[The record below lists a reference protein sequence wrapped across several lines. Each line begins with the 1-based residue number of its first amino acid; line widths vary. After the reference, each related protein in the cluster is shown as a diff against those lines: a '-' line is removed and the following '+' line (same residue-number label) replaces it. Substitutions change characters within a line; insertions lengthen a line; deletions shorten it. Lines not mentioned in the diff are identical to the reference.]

1 MNLSPSSN
9 RRRIIAGTS
18 LLGVAI
24 GFLLEILPEASALS
38 QTGIAVRGVIAVV
51 FMLLMVAGVFGITQI
66 LRARAD
72 WLGLLGGAAVLIG
85 QIAAVR
91 IGVLLQLIALSESGV
106 TSIPPNLIGLL
117 FQSAPLVGL
126 SIFRVGIFFPLGL
139 IMLGIA
145 LIWARPVSWLFGL
158 LLIIGGVLFPIG
170 RVLGMDWAV
179 IACNIILAAAFGLI
193 GWQILTRREIWEKNP
208 AVD

>member
-9 RRRIIAGTS
+9 RRRIIAGMS
-18 LLGVAI
+18 LIGVAI
-24 GFLLEILPEASALS
+24 GFLLEIVTGTAAVS
-38 QTGIAVRGVIAVV
+38 QTGIAARGIIAVV

-85 QIAAVR
+85 QIAGVR

-106 TSIPPNLIGLL
+106 TGIPSNLIGLL
-117 FQSAPLVGL
+117 VQSAPAVWS
-126 SIFRVGIFFPLGL
+126 SIFQVGIFFPLGL

-158 LLIIGGVLFPIG
+158 LLIIGGVMFPIG
-170 RVLGMDWAV
+170 RALGMDWAV
-179 IACNIILAAAFGLI
+179 IACNIILAAAFSLI
-193 GWQILTRREIWEKNP
+193 GWQILSRRELWEKNST
-208 AVD
+208 VD